1 MSKKGNTG
9 DVLRCSFCNKS
20 QRDVKK
26 LIAGPTVYICDEC
39 VDICLDIIAE
49 DRKDEPGALEGAGHL
64 PKPKEI
70 KEFLDLYV
78 IGQERAKKKLAV
90 AVYNHYKRID
100 YHSRNARQ
108 DVELQKSNIL
118 LIGPTGTG
126 KTLLAQTLARML
138 SVPFTIVDATTLTE
152 AGYVGEDVE
161 NIILKL
167 YQAAGNDKDKTQRGI
182 VYIDEVDKIAKTT
195 QPQILWLPA
204 LAGRLRLS

>member
-1 MSKKGNTG
+1 MSKKGNSG

-49 DRKDEPGALEGAGHL
+49 DRKDEPGTLEGAGAL

-70 KEFLDLYV
+70 KEFLDQYV

-90 AVYNHYKRID
+90 AVYNHYKRIEIQKQPR
-100 YHSRNARQ
+100 SRN
-108 DVELQKSNIL
+108 DIELTKSNIL

-126 KTLLAQTLARML
+126 KTLLAQTLAKLL

-152 AGYVGEDVE
+152 AG
-161 NIILKL
+161 
-167 YQAAGNDKDKTQRGI
+167 
-182 VYIDEVDKIAKTT
+182 
-195 QPQILWLPA
+195 
-204 LAGRLRLS
+204 